1 LEPGRGAFEATM
13 RRGSTVFGDL
23 ERLDFIK
30 CDVEGYELE
39 VLPEMIGLIGR
50 HRPVLQVET
59 EGNSRARL
67 LELLGGLGYRAFTVR
82 GGLLLSLAADP
93 DARGDVVFVP
103 PARLT
108 ELSRVMAGTAP

>member
-1 LEPGRGAFEATM
+1 M
-13 RRGSTVFGDL
+13 
-23 ERLDFIK
+23 
-30 CDVEGYELE
+30 EGYELE

-67 LELLGGLGYRAFTVR
+67 LELLGGLGYRAFTMR